1 MPWNTLKMHHISLMG
16 SLAGSKGG
24 EISKEKTGES
34 EERKEGWKISNGR
47 EKGGQEIHHSCLV
60 FFFAWVQPV
69 RCKYK

>member
-1 MPWNTLKMHHISLMG
+1 MG

-60 FFFAWVQPV
+60 FFFA
-69 RCKYK
+69 